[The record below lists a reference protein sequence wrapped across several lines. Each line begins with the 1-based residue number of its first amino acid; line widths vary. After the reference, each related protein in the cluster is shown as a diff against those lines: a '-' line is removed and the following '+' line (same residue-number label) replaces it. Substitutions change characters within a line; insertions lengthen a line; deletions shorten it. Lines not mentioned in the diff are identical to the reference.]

1 MYDKITA
8 TNICGADYEDFQW
21 LVKKVS
27 KHARPKYIVDV
38 PSFKKVSFKIYR
50 HLDAVD
56 AFDKDLRKNNA
67 CVVYTLTYS
76 LKSKFLQLSVDNS
89 LRKWYH
95 GPSSINDLTNTEY
108 VETLELLADKL
119 CLSVEFLREF
129 KTYYIEIGLTRKF
142 DSRFR
147 LFSLCII
154 DHHYLKDFMRV
165 NAQTVNVSGDNL
177 ALRCYDKGLD
187 LKKKN
192 KPQNLL
198 KFINNEC
205 LIRSEVR
212 INKVSGVDFVYKNLR
227 TLNDLDVNFEK
238 AFDYLYKQLQYF
250 KFIDC
255 ISPKIVDYLATS
267 RGSNADNKNKNKE
280 LHELIQFQGI
290 DVLKM
295 DRVRVLAN
303 EFAKKPSSIINKYGE
318 IEARFRELQQP
329 SYRRLFFD
337 DLKAA
342 KTEVL
347 Q

>member
-1 MYDKITA
+1 MRHD
-8 TNICGADYEDFQW
+8 
-21 LVKKVS
+21 L
-27 KHARPKYIVDV
+27 YINH
-38 PSFKKVSFKIYR
+38 K
-50 HLDAVD
+50 
-56 AFDKDLRKNNA
+56 
-67 CVVYTLTYS
+67 
-76 LKSKFLQLSVDNS
+76 
-89 LRKWYH
+89 
-95 GPSSINDLTNTEY
+95 
-108 VETLELLADKL
+108 
-119 CLSVEFLREF
+119 
-129 KTYYIEIGLTRKF
+129 
-142 DSRFR
+142 
-147 LFSLCII
+147 
-154 DHHYLKDFMRV
+154 
-165 NAQTVNVSGDNL
+165 
-177 ALRCYDKGLD
+177 
-187 LKKKN
+187 
-192 KPQNLL
+192 NLL